1 MQWSGRKSNLS
12 LSPFRNWQLA
22 KNELSKSLPD
32 ACTYYKG
39 QLRELLALESRTG
52 STCVCVRARACAH
65 TCVHAGTHT
74 LELFLQNNSYIC
86 KDPQVGG
93 SWELRINV
101 FMQFVFLQ
109 LCATNSKTESVPT
122 DEIDGF

>member
-1 MQWSGRKSNLS
+1 MYLLQGAAQGTVSPRKPNWFNL
-12 LSPFRNWQLA
+12 
-22 KNELSKSLPD
+22 
-32 ACTYYKG
+32 
-39 QLRELLALESRTG
+39 
-52 STCVCVRARACAH
+52 
-65 TCVHAGTHT
+65 CVHAGTHA

-109 LCATNSKTESVPT
+109 LCATSRKQTLFPQMR
-122 DEIDGF
+122 

>member
-1 MQWSGRKSNLS
+1 MYLLQGAAQGTVSPRKPNWFNL
-12 LSPFRNWQLA
+12 
-22 KNELSKSLPD
+22 
-32 ACTYYKG
+32 
-39 QLRELLALESRTG
+39 
-52 STCVCVRARACAH
+52 CVCTR
-65 TCVHAGTHT
+65 AGTHT

-109 LCATNSKTESVPT
+109 LCATSRKTESVPT